1 MIEIVS
7 KMSRPLSK
15 VVNELPTRLF
25 KRFEIEC
32 SDETKFQVID
42 NIKENAVKKYEN
54 VNTIDGVKIVFPD
67 SWALI
72 RASNTSPI
80 LRLSVEAKD
89 QKRLNA
95 LESEMKKLIKEY
107 GVNC

>member
-1 MIEIVS
+1 
-7 KMSRPLSK
+7 
-15 VVNELPTRLF
+15 
-25 KRFEIEC
+25 
-32 SDETKFQVID
+32 VID
-42 NIKENAVKKYEN
+42 HIKDNAVKKYDN

-89 QKRLNA
+89 QKRLNM
-95 LESEMKKLIKEY
+95 LESEMKKLIKDY
-107 GVNC
+107 GINC

>member
-1 MIEIVS
+1 
-7 KMSRPLSK
+7 
-15 VVNELPTRLF
+15 
-25 KRFEIEC
+25 
-32 SDETKFQVID
+32 
-42 NIKENAVKKYEN
+42 VKKYEN

-89 QKRLNA
+89 QKRLSM
-95 LESEMKKLIKEY
+95 LESEMKKLIKDY
-107 GVNC
+107 GINCS

>member
-1 MIEIVS
+1 MD
-7 KMSRPLSK
+7 RPLSK
-15 VVNELPTRLF
+15 VVDELPTRFF

-32 SDETKFQVID
+32 SDETKFQVIG

-89 QKRLNA
+89 QKRLSM
-95 LESEMKKLIKEY
+95 LESEMKKLIKDY
-107 GVNC
+107 GINCS